1 MLNGTGSNPPLMLW
15 KIFLIKGKNDL
26 GTNLSK
32 RLPPFCVTFRR
43 IFPCPFIDRW
53 RVLGIRLGA
62 ILRMQMVDIHP
73 IYRAVACLLTR
84 NSIIFLA
91 RSRSLRSAS
100 ISVALSSRYVL
111 TMKRSALEADK
122 TWSCLFILILI
133 CLTSSLRRSTLLKRV
148 VIIGIRFAI
157 FQSLT

>member
-1 MLNGTGSNPPLMLW
+1 MLAIAGITWARIETTPDPFCRTTCSEFLARITLSRSALLMFNGTGSNPLLMLW

-100 ISVALSSRYVL
+100 ISVALSSWYVL
-111 TMKRSALEADK
+111 TMKRSAL
-122 TWSCLFILILI
+122 
-133 CLTSSLRRSTLLKRV
+133 
-148 VIIGIRFAI
+148 
-157 FQSLT
+157 